1 MNEFVGFL
9 ALEALFLLKRGLK
22 KTRVFENYLVAKTL
36 QKYTG
41 NFSDRIRNKFFKIR
55 ILLKYLNASLFIYT

>member
-41 NFSDRIRNKFFKIR
+41 NFSDQIRNKSCV
-55 ILLKYLNASLFIYT
+55 Y